1 MQIVIAGWDW
11 GHKMIRVALLVMC
24 SMLCVTLV
32 EAAEKTV
39 VLNCN
44 LAGKKV
50 LKSGSGPSAS
60 LLDEETRAFVENDEI
75 DLSAKTWR
83 IVGSSEA
90 PAKMASVTPHE
101 FVLSDSSLG
110 SSTTHWSIDRRT
122 GVYNLRQTHFDSLR
136 NETVEVTMIGAC
148 KNGASTGSS
157 SF

>member
-1 MQIVIAGWDW
+1 MAV
-11 GHKMIRVALLVMC
+11 LVVC
-24 SMLCVTLV
+24 SALCVTSIK
-32 EAAEKTV
+32 AAENTV

-44 LAGKKV
+44 LTGKKV

-60 LLDEETRAFVENDEI
+60 LLDEETRAFAEDDEI

-90 PAKMASVTPHE
+90 PAKMANVTPRE
-101 FVLSDSSLG
+101 FVLSESSLG
-110 SSTTHWSIDRRT
+110 ASTTHWSIDRRT

-148 KNGASTGSS
+148 KNGASSRS
-157 SF
+157 NSF

>member
-1 MQIVIAGWDW
+1 MAV
-11 GHKMIRVALLVMC
+11 LVVC
-24 SMLCVTLV
+24 SVFCVTSLN
-32 EAAEKTV
+32 AAENTV

-44 LAGKKV
+44 LTGKKV
-50 LKSGSGPSAS
+50 LKSGSGASAS
-60 LLDEETRAFVENDEI
+60 LLDEETRTFAEDDEI

-83 IVGSSEA
+83 IVGSSDA
-90 PAKMASVTPHE
+90 PAKMASLTPHE

-148 KNGASTGSS
+148 KNGASAGSN